1 MSSYRNLRNDSRE
14 NEMRFRMTYEPIT
27 VIALG
32 HPGDPD
38 QLPDKLRQPKL
49 AARTRKPIGEFVFSG
64 RWGQKSKLA

>member
-1 MSSYRNLRNDSRE
+1 
-14 NEMRFRMTYEPIT
+14 MRFRMTYEPIT